1 VKRVALFLAIVAV
14 AACGSLPDPG
24 DGIVELQ
31 LYTPDSLVV
40 VVDSG
45 SVTLHAVALDIH
57 GDSIP
62 AAISN
67 IRWQT
72 PDTQFVALDSVTGV
86 MTGKAVGQARVQAT
100 AGTLRSDGLL
110 SFVVRAPDSTAATT
124 VRQRP

>member
-1 VKRVALFLAIVAV
+1 MLFLAIVAIG
-14 AACGSLPDPG
+14 ACSSLPDAG
-24 DGIVELQ
+24 NGIVELQ
-31 LYTPDSLVV
+31 LFPPDSLIV

-62 AAISN
+62 AATAMIH
-67 IRWQT
+67 WQT
-72 PDTQFVALDSVTGV
+72 PDTQFVMLDSLTGV

-110 SFVVRAPDSTAATT
+110 TFTVRAPDTT
-124 VRQRP
+124 TTTPTGLRQRP

>member
-1 VKRVALFLAIVAV
+1 VKRVVLFLAVAAV
-14 AACGSLPDPG
+14 AACGSLPNPG

-57 GDSIP
+57 GDSVP
-62 AAISN
+62 AA

-72 PDTQFVALDSVTGV
+72 PDTQFVSLDSLTGV

-110 SFVVRAPDSTAATT
+110 SFVVRAADTTAATT